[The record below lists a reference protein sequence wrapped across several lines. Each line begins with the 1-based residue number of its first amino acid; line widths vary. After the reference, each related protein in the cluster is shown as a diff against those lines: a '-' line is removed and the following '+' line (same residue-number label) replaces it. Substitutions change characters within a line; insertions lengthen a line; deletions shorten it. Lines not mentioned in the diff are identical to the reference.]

1 MLGLHDALGKFA
13 VGDAANTIPG
23 VVAVHDTGQVSSS
36 RANFAYIMDQPC
48 QRAAE
53 QVKPDDK
60 TTGLHYSCASLLG
73 LELMKLPIAAILTQA
88 ALTLW
93 RRPGHEELK
102 ALCKWLGT
110 PFRNHHRTDLAA
122 GPGADGQ
129 QPVADPCLAACQL
142 RTLRSAKT
150 RCSRLTNRKQVARN
164 VRPATG
170 VLATP
175 TERHSCG
182 GMGEWLKPTVC

>member
-93 RRPGHEELK
+93 HRPGHEELK

-110 PFRNHHRTDLAA
+110 PFETIIELILL
-122 GPGADGQ
+122 P
-129 QPVADPCLAACQL
+129 
-142 RTLRSAKT
+142 
-150 RCSRLTNRKQVARN
+150 
-164 VRPATG
+164 
-170 VLATP
+170 VLALTVSSLSL
-175 TERHSCG
+175 THVWLHASCER
-182 GMGEWLKPTVC
+182 